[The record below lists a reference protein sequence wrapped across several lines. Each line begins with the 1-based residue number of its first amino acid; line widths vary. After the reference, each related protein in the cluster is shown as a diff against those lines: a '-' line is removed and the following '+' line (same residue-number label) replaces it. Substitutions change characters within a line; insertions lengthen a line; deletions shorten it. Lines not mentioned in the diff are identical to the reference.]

1 MEGAS
6 GGDAELVERDVDLVL
21 LRYRLSPLCGYIT
34 RLAALFDNPEVFV
47 FLDHFF
53 DGRFNVDGCVPG
65 RDGEALRSR
74 ANLLPFPS
82 G

>member
-1 MEGAS
+1 MRGRQAATPS
-6 GGDAELVERDVDLVL
+6 LFERDVDLVL
-21 LRYRLSPLCGYIT
+21 LRYRLSPLCGYVT

-53 DGRFNVDGCVPG
+53 NARFNVDGCVPG
-65 RDGEALRSR
+65 RDSEAFRSR
-74 ANLLPFPS
+74 ADLLPLPP

>member
-1 MEGAS
+1 MRGRQATPSLSSETS
-6 GGDAELVERDVDLVL
+6 TSFSSDI
-21 LRYRLSPLCGYIT
+21 RLSPLCGYVT

-53 DGRFNVDGCVPG
+53 NARFNVDGCVPG
-65 RDGEALRSR
+65 RDSEAFRLR
-74 ANLLPFPS
+74 ADLLPLPP